1 MSDIQGIVLELFGRH
16 HGSIEQL
23 IAALAS
29 DLKAYIHKE
38 IKIMSESLD
47 QRLADL
53 TALAEKTSADNAKFR
68 DDVLAAM
75 KALPAAGPM
84 SPEQQAA
91 FDHVMTVLGATD
103 TATMAADAALTPPP
117 APAP

>member
-1 MSDIQGIVLELFGRH
+1 MSDIQGVVLELFGRH

-38 IKIMSESLD
+38 IQTMSESLD
-47 QRLADL
+47 QRLADM
-53 TALAEKTSADNAKFR
+53 TALAEKMSADDAKFR
-68 DDVLAAM
+68 ADVLT
-75 KALPAAGPM
+75 ALAKIPAAGAL
-84 SPEQQAA
+84 SVAQTAA
-91 FDHVMTVLGATD
+91 FDNVMTVFGATD
-103 TATMAADAALTPPP
+103 AAIVAADEALTPPP